1 MNKYIRPLSAL
12 LASFCVL
19 SANAYTFTEKELAP
33 GVTQELAAT
42 RKANYNNVVYT
53 LHFNIS
59 DDRNASVTG
68 DVDISFS
75 HTKNMPA
82 VIDFRAD
89 ESQILSVAV
98 NGKATKDYTVSNEHI
113 TVSSKALKHDSD
125 CISIKFI
132 AGSKPL
138 NRNDEFVYTLLV
150 PDRAR
155 TLFPCFDQPNL
166 KATYKL
172 SLNVPK
178 DWVALSNTTIS
189 SETVDGDVRHVKF
202 APTEPLSTYLFSFV
216 AGKFTRDTRTR
227 DSRTISAYYR
237 ETDPDRIAQL
247 DTIFSQVFDA
257 LSWQEK
263 FTGIKYPFAKYDFVI
278 LPGFQFGGMEHT
290 GATLYNDRV
299 MFLGNHPTPTEQLN
313 RAKLIAHETSHMWF
327 GDLVT
332 MAWFDDVWTKEVF
345 ANYFAAAIAEPI
357 FPDINHTLVRL
368 SSFNA
373 PAIEEDRTEGG
384 TAIQQPLDNL
394 QNAGLIYNAIIYD
407 KAPVVMYKIV
417 ELMGAEAYRRGIQEY
432 VKKYSYGNAT
442 WDDLIECLD
451 AQTDADIKQFSE
463 VWIKEKGMP
472 VIKITP
478 NGKGFD
484 VEQSDKYGR
493 GLVWPQSFAV
503 NAIGADTQK
512 VINVDLSTAKQ
523 HYDTDFEI
531 IAAVPNSDGRG
542 YGYFMPDDNTL
553 LYLLDNLATINDEV
567 ARMTA
572 VMTIYE
578 NYLGY
583 NIADRSRVIDA
594 FLDAVSKENNPL
606 IATELIGDIVFMC
619 THTNG
624 ELRKSIEQRMNQLS
638 ETMPLESARLQM
650 QRQLCYI
657 MTAPDIIAKYQQIWS
672 EKSNA
677 LWSDDDYTTA
687 AYELAVRQP
696 ALADSILATQRS
708 RITNQDRLKQF
719 DFVSRACT
727 ADTTRL
733 DALFAELAKAENRL
747 IEPYAQKLLYYLN
760 HPTRDEYAARY
771 IEPGLEM
778 LSEIQRT
785 GDIFFPAKWTQ
796 MLLENH
802 RCEKA
807 RAALQHF
814 LDSHPDYPIL
824 LKNKILKS
832 AYPLMW
838 DK

>member
-1 MNKYIRPLSAL
+1 
-12 LASFCVL
+12 
-19 SANAYTFTEKELAP
+19 
-33 GVTQELAAT
+33 
-42 RKANYNNVVYT
+42 
-53 LHFNIS
+53 
-59 DDRNASVTG
+59 
-68 DVDISFS
+68 
-75 HTKNMPA
+75 
-82 VIDFRAD
+82 
-89 ESQILSVAV
+89 
-98 NGKATKDYTVSNEHI
+98 
-113 TVSSKALKHDSD
+113 
-125 CISIKFI
+125 
-132 AGSKPL
+132 
-138 NRNDEFVYTLLV
+138 
-150 PDRAR
+150 
-155 TLFPCFDQPNL
+155 L

-373 PAIEEDRTEGG
+373 SAIEEDRTEGG

-542 YGYFMPDDNTL
+542 YGYFIPDDNTL
-553 LYLLDNLATINDEV
+553 LYILDNLATIDNEV
-567 ARMTA
+567 ARMNA

-578 NYLGY
+578 NYLSY

-606 IATELIGDIVFMC
+606 IAAELIGDIVFMC
-619 THTNG
+619 THTDG

-657 MTAPDIIAKYQQIWS
+657 MTAPEIIAKYQQIWS

-802 RCEKA
+802 RCDKA